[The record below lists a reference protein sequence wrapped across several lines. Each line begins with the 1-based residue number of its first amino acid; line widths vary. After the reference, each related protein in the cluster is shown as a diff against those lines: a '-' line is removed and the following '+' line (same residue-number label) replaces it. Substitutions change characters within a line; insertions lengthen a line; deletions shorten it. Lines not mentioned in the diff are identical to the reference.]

1 MAQNTDI
8 GTAVV
13 SEMSSSDQVIKFLL
27 ENKIQRGVVDEIIE
41 RGFDSLE
48 ALSLLD
54 PEDIKSQKI
63 PVGQRRLL
71 VHVTKSL
78 NSGGN
83 TLQKAD
89 HGSQP
94 TASTSNDIAQPVV
107 EEHDDIYSQTIIN
120 SLVAQQTQLSNS
132 QSPSSGPLT
141 NNNITPA
148 SAPNSGIDNTQP
160 SWQDPQIHIATATG
174 KSGLLYLDVCDFVP
188 HSVEEE
194 LVIGGQGE
202 QQVVVKSGPKKPKL
216 ETLSLSQWSIANLSI
231 LYKLSSEGKL
241 AGPALMDYLSYT
253 TKIYQLV
260 QKCNLASVLLYDR
273 EYRQLQ
279 ASMGFRWGTDV
290 QHLHML
296 HLQPRDRQVK
306 SATQTQPV
314 RKSPNNFQT
323 QPQKFKGDIGICKS
337 YNSEKGCSFQK
348 CRYLHQC
355 ILPGCNSKH
364 PVTSHLGKN

>member
-1 MAQNTDI
+1 MAQNVG

-27 ENKIQRGVVDEIIE
+27 DNKIQRSVVDEILE

-71 VHVTKSL
+71 VHVAKSL
-78 NSGGN
+78 VIGG
-83 TLQKAD
+83 TSLQKAD

-94 TASTSNDIAQPVV
+94 TPSTSSSDIVHVQPVV
-107 EEHDDIYSQTIIN
+107 EEQDDVYSQTLIN
-120 SLVAQQTQLSNS
+120 SLVAQQTHLAGNQA
-132 QSPSSGPLT
+132 SGAPPT
-141 NNNITPA
+141 NNSITPA
-148 SAPNSGIDNTQP
+148 SANLGIDQAQP

-174 KSGLLYLDVCDFVP
+174 KSGLSYLDVCDFVP

-194 LVIGGQGE
+194 LVIGGQDE

-231 LYKLSSEGKL
+231 LYRLTNEGKL
-241 AGPALMDYLSYT
+241 VGPALMDYLSYT

-260 QKCNLASVLLYDR
+260 QKCSLASVLLYDR

-279 ASMGFRWGTDV
+279 SNMGFRWGTDV

-306 SATQTQPV
+306 TGTQNHTGRKNVSNSQPNYS
-314 RKSPNNFQT
+314 KP
-323 QPQKFKGDIGICKS
+323 KGESGICKNF
-337 YNSEKGCSFQK
+337 NSEKGCSFQK
-348 CRYLHQC
+348 CKYLHQC
-355 ILPGCNSKH
+355 ISPGCNLKH
-364 PVTSHLGKN
+364 PVTTHFGKN

>member
-1 MAQNTDI
+1 MAQNVG

-27 ENKIQRGVVDEIIE
+27 DNKIQRSVVDEILE

-71 VHVTKSL
+71 VHVAKSL
-78 NSGGN
+78 VIGG
-83 TLQKAD
+83 TSLQKAD

-94 TASTSNDIAQPVV
+94 TPSTSDIVHVQPVV
-107 EEHDDIYSQTIIN
+107 EEQDDVYSQTLIN
-120 SLVAQQTQLSNS
+120 SLVAQQTHLAGNQA
-132 QSPSSGPLT
+132 SGAPPT
-141 NNNITPA
+141 NNSITPA
-148 SAPNSGIDNTQP
+148 SANLGIDQAQP

-174 KSGLLYLDVCDFVP
+174 KSGLSYLDVCDFVP

-216 ETLSLSQWSIANLSI
+216 ETLSLSQWSIVNLSI
-231 LYKLSSEGKL
+231 LYRLTNEGKL
-241 AGPALMDYLSYT
+241 VGPALMDYLSYT

-260 QKCNLASVLLYDR
+260 QKCNLASVLLYEDLGGVR
-273 EYRQLQ
+273 MYNICTCYI
-279 ASMGFRWGTDV
+279 SNPGTAKLKLAPKPTPAAKPQTIPSPTIQNLRGKV
-290 QHLHML
+290 VSV
-296 HLQPRDRQVK
+296 RTIIVRKVVAFK
-306 SATQTQPV
+306 SA
-314 RKSPNNFQT
+314 N
-323 QPQKFKGDIGICKS
+323 ICTS
-337 YNSEKGCSFQK
+337 AY
-348 CRYLHQC
+348 HQ
-355 ILPGCNSKH
+355 G
-364 PVTSHLGKN
+364 VT